1 MGFYAAVNGEITPAD
16 QARVSVL
23 DNGFT
28 FGDAVYET
36 LRTYGGRPFHLERHL
51 ERLRR
56 SARRLAI
63 ALPATDEALTA
74 DLDALL
80 RQAANPESY
89 IRIIVTRGVGD
100 ISYHFD
106 RVHGP
111 TVVMAVKPLPP
122 VPEACFTDGVAVILS
137 SVRRNPPSALDPSIK
152 SCNLINNILAV
163 QEAQARGAFEPILLN
178 EIGEVAETASANVFL
193 VKDGVL
199 ITPPLE
205 AGILNGVTRQV
216 VLELAAPAGIAVRE
230 EPVAVQDLLAADE
243 AFITS
248 TLKEVMPIATVDGAR
263 IGAGRPGPVTL
274 RLLRALREYA
284 PLHAR

>member
-1 MGFYAAVNGEITPAD
+1 MGFYASVNGTITPAD

-63 ALPATDEALTA
+63 ALPLTDEALTG
-74 DLDALL
+74 DLDAVLL
-80 RQAANPESY
+80 QAANPESY

-100 ISYHFD
+100 ISYRFD

-111 TVVMAVKPLPP
+111 TVVLAVKPLAPI
-122 VPEACFTDGVAVILS
+122 PEACFTDGVAVIVS

-163 QEAQARGAFEPILLN
+163 QEAQARGAFEPIML
-178 EIGEVAETASANVFL
+178 
-193 VKDGVL
+193 
-199 ITPPLE
+199 TPIR
-205 AGILNGVTRQV
+205 ATIQS
-216 VLELAAPAGIAVRE
+216 
-230 EPVAVQDLLAADE
+230 
-243 AFITS
+243 TS
-248 TLKEVMPIATVDGAR
+248 TTR
-263 IGAGRPGPVTL
+263 R
-274 RLLRALREYA
+274 RR
-284 PLHAR
+284 